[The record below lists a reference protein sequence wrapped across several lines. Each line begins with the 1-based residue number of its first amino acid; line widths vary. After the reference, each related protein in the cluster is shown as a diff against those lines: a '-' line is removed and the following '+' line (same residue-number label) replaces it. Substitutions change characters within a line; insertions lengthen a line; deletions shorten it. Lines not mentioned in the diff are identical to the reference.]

1 MCLPH
6 AWFPELRRGL
16 VQVHGE
22 FLGQPVEEESE
33 EFLAKLKLLL
43 EGKPV
48 QSLINLRLLT
58 EMKVDSFLVRLELL
72 LGQGIQ
78 PLGSLK
84 LLVGSM
90 GSFLVKL
97 AFLLEEGVIGSLMK
111 LRFRLEQ
118 KKVDPLVNL
127 ERKAHGLIHQCFF
140 CKCHMKSKCQCK

>member
-6 AWFPELRRGL
+6 AWFPELRQGF
-16 VQVHGE
+16 VQIQGE

-127 ERKAHGLIHQCFF
+127 ERKAPWVDSPMFLLQ
-140 CKCHMKSKCQCK
+140 MPLKSKCQCK